1 MRVAWIVSGDPCFP
15 ILPVRGFFI
24 VAKLDVPCEN
34 STWDVQ
40 NAAKQRCVRLGH
52 PGLSRFI
59 ACKSRNIFSK

>member
-1 MRVAWIVSGDPCFP
+1 
-15 ILPVRGFFI
+15 
-24 VAKLDVPCEN
+24 VPCEN

-59 ACKSRNIFSK
+59 ACNSRNIFSK